1 MALKEHIKV
10 MVVDDMSVS
19 RGLLEQALDKIGV
32 KNVAYKNDGQSALDD
47 LSAKPVHLVIS
58 DFNMPKMDGLQLLES
73 LRKQQKTQKIG
84 FVLVT
89 GSEDGNVVTRGKE
102 LGMNNFIKKP
112 FTPDSLRSCLEEVV
126 GPLG

>member
-1 MALKEHIKV
+1 MALKDQIKI

-32 KNVAYKNDGQSALDD
+32 KNVEYKNDGQSALDG
-47 LSAKPVHLVIS
+47 LTEKPVHLVIS
-58 DFNMPKMDGLQLLES
+58 DFNMPKMDGLELLQS
-73 LRKQQKTQKIG
+73 LRGLQKTEKIG

-89 GSEDGNVVTRGKE
+89 GSEDGNVIDRGKQ

>member
-1 MALKEHIKV
+1 

-32 KNVAYKNDGQSALDD
+32 KNVEYKNDGQAALDGLTD
-47 LSAKPVHLVIS
+47 KPVHLVIS
-58 DFNMPKMDGLQLLES
+58 DFNMPKMDGLELLKS
-73 LRKQQKTQKIG
+73 LRGQSKTEKIG

-89 GSEDGNVVTRGKE
+89 GSEDGAVIDRGKQ

-126 GPLG
+126 GSLG